1 MTAKKAV
8 KQAEDLETIV
18 YQPEETHKGTSFS
31 KAQFLASQAYSL
43 AEMTVSID
51 NNRDFILFAKPEH
64 SHRITSYNVCY
75 TKLLRMFH
83 PPFYFT
89 PLCLN

>member
-31 KAQFLASQAYSL
+31 KAQFLASQAYSG
-43 AEMTVSID
+43 MQKD
-51 NNRDFILFAKPEH
+51 ILSVVLKDGQ
-64 SHRITSYNVCY
+64 RY
-75 TKLLRMFH
+75 TKAEAEVKINQFKH
-83 PPFYFT
+83 KGVK
-89 PLCLN
+89 